1 MGTRDTKMGRS
12 GSRSPEKDDRRDRSR
27 SRSRG
32 RGGEGGRLK
41 GTACRWNDR
50 GFGFIKPQDGGE
62 DLFCHVSSIEDGNY
76 LREGDEVEYET
87 TCDERKGKT
96 HATKVTG
103 GSTEDRRSGGGGYD
117 DHRGG
122 GGRYDD
128 RDRYDDRRRYD
139 DRDRR
144 GGDRYDDRRGG
155 DRYDDRRY

>member
-1 MGTRDTKMGRS
+1 MGDPRQKNGKIC
-12 GSRSPEKDDRRDRSR
+12 SRSPAKDDRRDRSR

-32 RGGEGGRLK
+32 RGGEGGRVK

-76 LREGDEVEYET
+76 LREGDQVEYET
-87 TCDERKGKT
+87 AFDERKGKT

-103 GSTEDRRSGGGGYD
+103 GSTEDRRS
-117 DHRGG
+117 GG

-144 GGDRYDDRRGG
+144 GGDRYDDRR
-155 DRYDDRRY
+155 